1 MEEMSKQEAE
11 VNFSSP
17 VEEAKYW
24 REKVKMNNN
33 LSFQLKLYYEITYT
47 SPYIAI
53 HGIFIS
59 QAIKLEKETK
69 DVKEEFQEFQEGSRE
84 LEAELETQLEQVLS
98 KTF

>member
-1 MEEMSKQEAE
+1 MII
-11 VNFSSP
+11 F
-17 VEEAKYW
+17 
-24 REKVKMNNN
+24 
-33 LSFQLKLYYEITYT
+33 LLLKALITCT
-47 SPYIAI
+47 NPDIDI

-98 KTF
+98 KIYFDAIVIYEYNLR